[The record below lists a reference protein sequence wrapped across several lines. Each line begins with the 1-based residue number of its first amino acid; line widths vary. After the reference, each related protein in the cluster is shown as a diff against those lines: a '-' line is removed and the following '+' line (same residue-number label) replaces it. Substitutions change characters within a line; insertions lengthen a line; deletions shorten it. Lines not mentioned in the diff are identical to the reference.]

1 MDKNDIVVIFFLGL
15 FAITIIWAVVYIYK
29 GEQEIK
35 RKQKLYDGYFKCFA
49 ARDRRHYVN
58 KTDEQPKNY

>member
-15 FAITIIWAVVYIYK
+15 LAITIIWAVIYIYK

-49 ARDRRHYVN
+49 ARDRRHYV
-58 KTDEQPKNY
+58 KKYEQLKENS